1 LDKTANADAHR
12 APVQPGT
19 VNAPAEE
26 GHAQDEVPPLLK
38 RILQE
43 YSATGL
49 PPAYLPK
56 TPRSQTGDAS

>member
-1 LDKTANADAHR
+1 M
-12 APVQPGT
+12 
-19 VNAPAEE
+19 
-26 GHAQDEVPPLLK
+26 PPLLK

-56 TPRSQTGDAS
+56 TPRSQTGDA